1 MTFGELRVGVD
12 FNPSGNTLVDTI
24 KRKAADLIDHINGL
38 ETADFN
44 EPGEVA
50 RLKALAM
57 TDIESAAHWAVKAS
71 ARSGAAQRRLVT
83 TLRQFCDLVGWLRLR
98 RWLQAIERV
107 AEVERAARA
116 TAPAGKR
123 RAVDKVAKA
132 PHATPAARLERR
144 PPRGRAPRA
153 RFLARL
159 ESPDAARRSATL
171 RTATAL
177 RRTLPPAL
185 DPLTSP
191 RRARRSPRRRR
202 SLAPPVRPAAS
213 TRPARRQP
221 RRPHAACLA
230 PVEAPRPLQ
239 LAPAPLHSSH
249 QTPHRPRHRGNPG
262 PSIARRP
269 HPEMPAWA
277 LATAPRHR
285 SGVESALKAALA
297 ALTGTTARCALAMH
311 PARSVRRNIAA
322 STATS
327 CVSALP

>member
-116 TAPAGKR
+116 TAPAGER
-123 RAVDKVAKA
+123 RAVDKVAKSLIDGGARPQGTARRRNRQPRLWVGRDAELAQGA
-132 PHATPAARLERR
+132 PMARRLAAPTPRVDALHATPAAHLDRR

-159 ESPDAARRSATL
+159 ESPDPARRSAAP
-171 RTATAL
+171 RTP
-177 RRTLPPAL
+177 PPAL
-185 DPLTSP
+185 DPLTAP
-191 RRARRSPRRRR
+191 RSPGRI
-202 SLAPPVRPAAS
+202 
-213 TRPARRQP
+213 
-221 RRPHAACLA
+221 
-230 PVEAPRPLQ
+230 RPLRTRHAQ
-239 LAPAPLHSSH
+239 HPRIPA
-249 QTPHRPRHRGNPG
+249 

-269 HPEMPAWA
+269 HPEMPAWT
-277 LATAPRHR
+277 LTTAPRHR